1 MTALARTLAA
11 ALALALFIAALA
23 ATGWA
28 AEHAPTWLALVVV
41 PAVGVVFWRLYRGG
55 ES

>member
-1 MTALARTLAA
+1 MIARTLAV
-11 ALALALFIAALA
+11 ALGLALFIAALA
-23 ATGWA
+23 LTGWA